1 MLALPPLFIDRMQ
14 RLLRDDYAAFEQAV
28 VDTESPVSIRFNS
41 DKSVIDV
48 TAYPSVAW
56 SGGVGFYLPQR
67 PAFTF
72 DPLLHAGAYY
82 VQEAASMFL
91 GEVIRQWIHQPVKY
105 LDLCAAPGGKTTHAL
120 SLLPQGSLVVG
131 NEYVRTRAAILA
143 ENVTKWGAPFSVV
156 TNNSAADWGAYT
168 HFFDVVATDVPCSG
182 EGMFRK
188 DSEAITE
195 WSPAA
200 VTACAAR
207 QRDIL
212 SNVWNALRPGGLLI
226 YSTCTYNIEE
236 NEAMIAFLV
245 EQYGAEPLPVII
257 RPEWGISSALQGD
270 MPVYRFMPYRTK
282 GEGLFMALLRKPDDV
297 VADTLSRRN
306 RKEKLAKKSGKMP
319 QIPSI
324 VKQWLKCPDDY
335 EWQVE
340 ENTIVAYPRPYA
352 EDILRMRR
360 DFHLLQAGIAVATVK
375 GKDYIPTHA
384 LALSQAFNSA
394 AFPHYEADY
403 SQAISY
409 LRREAIT
416 LPLGV
421 PTGYVVVTYRGFP
434 LGWVKNIGSRANNL
448 YPQEWRIRTTYTPE
462 NTLGIDAVRLP

>member
-28 VDTESPVSIRFNS
+28 VDTESPVSIRFNP

-72 DPLLHAGAYY
+72 DPLFHAGVYY

-91 GEVIRQWIHQPVKY
+91 GEVIRQWIHQPVRY

-188 DSEAITE
+188 DSEAIAE

-212 SNVWNALRPGGLLI
+212 SDVWNALRPGGLLI

-257 RPEWGISSALQGD
+257 QPEWGISSALQGD
-270 MPVYRFMPYRTK
+270 MPVYRFMPHRTK
-282 GEGLFMALLRKPDDV
+282 G
-297 VADTLSRRN
+297 
-306 RKEKLAKKSGKMP
+306 
-319 QIPSI
+319 
-324 VKQWLKCPDDY
+324 
-335 EWQVE
+335 
-340 ENTIVAYPRPYA
+340 
-352 EDILRMRR
+352 
-360 DFHLLQAGIAVATVK
+360 
-375 GKDYIPTHA
+375 
-384 LALSQAFNSA
+384 
-394 AFPHYEADY
+394 
-403 SQAISY
+403 
-409 LRREAIT
+409 
-416 LPLGV
+416 
-421 PTGYVVVTYRGFP
+421 
-434 LGWVKNIGSRANNL
+434 
-448 YPQEWRIRTTYTPE
+448 
-462 NTLGIDAVRLP
+462 

>member
-1 MLALPPLFIDRMQ
+1 
-14 RLLRDDYAAFEQAV
+14 
-28 VDTESPVSIRFNS
+28 
-41 DKSVIDV
+41 
-48 TAYPSVAW
+48 
-56 SGGVGFYLPQR
+56 
-67 PAFTF
+67 
-72 DPLLHAGAYY
+72 
-82 VQEAASMFL
+82 MFL
-91 GEVIRQWIHQPVKY
+91 GEVIRQWIHQPVRY

-188 DSEAITE
+188 DSEAIAE

-212 SNVWNALRPGGLLI
+212 SDVWNALRPGGLLI

-257 RPEWGISSALQGD
+257 QPEWGISSALQGD
-270 MPVYRFMPYRTK
+270 MPVYRFMPHRTK

-306 RKEKLAKKSGKMP
+306 RKEKLAKKKWKNAS
-319 QIPSI
+319 
-324 VKQWLKCPDDY
+324 
-335 EWQVE
+335 
-340 ENTIVAYPRPYA
+340 NTIHRQAVV
-352 EDILRMRR
+352 EVSRR
-360 DFHLLQAGIAVATVK
+360 L
-375 GKDYIPTHA
+375 
-384 LALSQAFNSA
+384 
-394 AFPHYEADY
+394 
-403 SQAISY
+403 
-409 LRREAIT
+409 
-416 LPLGV
+416 
-421 PTGYVVVTYRGFP
+421 
-434 LGWVKNIGSRANNL
+434 
-448 YPQEWRIRTTYTPE
+448 
-462 NTLGIDAVRLP
+462 